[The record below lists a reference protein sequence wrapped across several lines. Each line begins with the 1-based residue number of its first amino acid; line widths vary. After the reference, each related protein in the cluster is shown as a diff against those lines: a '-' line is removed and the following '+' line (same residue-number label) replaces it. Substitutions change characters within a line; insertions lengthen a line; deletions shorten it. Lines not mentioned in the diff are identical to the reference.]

1 MSQLVDIQAKDGIW
15 TVRLNRPDV
24 RNAFS
29 IELMRSLT
37 QAAERLRDEAG
48 VRAVVLTAAGEHF
61 SAGMDL
67 KDPKSWDPG
76 KQSLAERRSLA
87 STGERMCQAW
97 ENIPALTLCAI
108 EGHCIGGGAALAV
121 ATDLRVI
128 GASAWF
134 WLPEIAIGIPL
145 GWGALPRLVR
155 LLGPAKAKR
164 FIILCDRFAGREA
177 VDFGLAEYLV
187 ADGQAYA
194 EAPPPTRSTI
204 LPRSWRATRWHSRP
218 GARKPSRR
226 APDSPRENRASDE
239 AARHRRLTNRGRFTG
254 TSLRSARRISS
265 RPVYV

>member
-15 TVRLNRPDV
+15 TVRLNRPEV

-48 VRAVVLTAAGEHF
+48 VRAVVLAAAGEHF

-155 LLGPAKAKR
+155 LLGPARAKR
-164 FIILCDRFAGREA
+164 FIILCDRFTGREA

-194 EAPPPTRSTI
+194 EALTLAARI
-204 LPRSWRATRWHSRP
+204 AALPEVPVKMSKEAVNATANALNHLASFMVSDQVALAAGSEEAVAARARFA
-218 GARKPSRR
+218 ARKQG
-226 APDSPRENRASDE
+226 
-239 AARHRRLTNRGRFTG
+239 GR
-254 TSLRSARRISS
+254 
-265 RPVYV
+265 

>member
-1 MSQLVDIQAKDGIW
+1 MNYLMQTEAKDGIW
-15 TVRLNRPDV
+15 TVRLNRPEV

-29 IELMRSLT
+29 VELMRSMT
-37 QAAERLRDEAG
+37 QVAEQLRDEED
-48 VRAVVLTAAGEHF
+48 VRAVILSAAGEQF

-67 KDPKSWDPG
+67 KDPQRWAG
-76 KQSLAERRSLA
+76 ASLAERRALA
-87 STGERMCQAW
+87 SCGERMCQAW

-164 FIILCDRFAGREA
+164 FIILCERFKGREA
-177 VDFGLAEYLV
+177 IDFGLAEYLV

-194 EAPPPTRSTI
+194 EAQRLAAGIAELPEIPVKMSKETI
-204 LPRSWRATRWHSRP
+204 NATANALNHLASHMASDQVSLAAASEEAVAARTNFA
-218 GARKPSRR
+218 ARKKG
-226 APDSPRENRASDE
+226 
-239 AARHRRLTNRGRFTG
+239 GR
-254 TSLRSARRISS
+254 
-265 RPVYV
+265 

>member
-15 TVRLNRPDV
+15 TVRLNRPEV

-155 LLGPAKAKR
+155 LLGPARAKR
-164 FIILCDRFAGREA
+164 FIILCDRFTGREA

-187 ADGQAYA
+187 ADGQAYV
-194 EAPPPTRSTI
+194 EALTLAARI
-204 LPRSWRATRWHSRP
+204 AALPEVPVKMSKEAVNATANALNHLASLMVSDQVALAAGSEEAVAARARFA
-218 GARKPSRR
+218 ARKQG
-226 APDSPRENRASDE
+226 
-239 AARHRRLTNRGRFTG
+239 GR
-254 TSLRSARRISS
+254 
-265 RPVYV
+265 

>member
-15 TVRLNRPDV
+15 TVRLNRPEV

-29 IELMRSLT
+29 IELIRSMT
-37 QAAERLRDEAG
+37 QTAERLRDEAG
-48 VRAVVLTAAGEHF
+48 VRAVILSAAGEHF

-67 KDPKSWDPG
+67 KDLKRWDTD
-76 KQSLAERRSLA
+76 KQSPAQRRTLAA
-87 STGERMCQAW
+87 CGERMCQAW
-97 ENIPALTLCAI
+97 ENIPALTICAI

-155 LLGPAKAKR
+155 LLGPARAKR
-164 FIILCDRFAGREA
+164 FIILCDRFKGREA

-194 EAPPPTRSTI
+194 
-204 LPRSWRATRWHSRP
+204 
-218 GARKPSRR
+218 GALML
-226 APDSPRENRASDE
+226 
-239 AARHRRLTNRGRFTG
+239 AARIVDLPELPVKMSKEAVNATANALNHLASYMVSDQVALAV
-254 TSLRSARRISS
+254 TSEEAIAARAKFAAREKGG
-265 RPVYV
+265 P

>member
-15 TVRLNRPDV
+15 TVRLNRPEV

-155 LLGPAKAKR
+155 LLGPARAKR
-164 FIILCDRFAGREA
+164 FIILCDRFTGREA

-194 EAPPPTRSTI
+194 EALTLAARI
-204 LPRSWRATRWHSRP
+204 AALPEVPVKMSKEAVNATANALNHLASFMVSDQVALAAGSEEAVAARARFA
-218 GARKPSRR
+218 ARKQG
-226 APDSPRENRASDE
+226 
-239 AARHRRLTNRGRFTG
+239 GR
-254 TSLRSARRISS
+254 
-265 RPVYV
+265 